1 MSLNYDTVFIGGTW
15 QAPASAKII
24 ESINPS
30 TEQIN
35 GQVPEA
41 IEADIDNA
49 VSAAR
54 SAFDDPSVWS
64 GWTPAERAAD
74 MRKLAD
80 EIDARADDFQDRVS
94 SQNGMPVSVAAQLE
108 IGYPSAILR
117 YYADLIEKDDFTDVR
132 SGMFGGE
139 IEVRRQPIG
148 VVAAIV
154 PWNFPQAL
162 TMFKLAPAL
171 AAGCT
176 MVIKPSDRKSV
187 V

>member
-1 MSLNYDTVFIGGTW
+1 
-15 QAPASAKII
+15 
-24 ESINPS
+24 
-30 TEQIN
+30 
-35 GQVPEA
+35 
-41 IEADIDNA
+41 
-49 VSAAR
+49 
-54 SAFDDPSVWS
+54 WS

-132 SGMFGGE
+132 FGMFGGE

-154 PWNFPQAL
+154 PWN
-162 TMFKLAPAL
+162 
-171 AAGCT
+171 CT
-176 MVIKPSDRKSV
+176 QEL
-187 V
+187 

>member
-1 MSLNYDTVFIGGTW
+1 
-15 QAPASAKII
+15 
-24 ESINPS
+24 
-30 TEQIN
+30 
-35 GQVPEA
+35 EA

-64 GWTPAERAAD
+64 GWTPAERASI
-74 MRKLAD
+74 MHKLAD

-117 YYADLIEKDDFTDVR
+117 YYADRIEYLEFRDDGPGLFDVDI
-132 SGMFGGE
+132 E
-139 IEVRRQPIG
+139 IRLHPID
-148 VVAAIV
+148 VLAPMV
-154 PWNFPQAL
+154 PWIFPQAQ
-162 TMFKLAPAL
+162 TMFKLAPDL

-176 MVIKPSDRKSV
+176 MVINPSPETVLDAYLLADAIAA
-187 V
+187 